1 MSDKTTPWTHH
12 SFHFEFGEANKTRNA
27 LVKNEGYAEPKEGNL
42 KQAKVRRRTAGKH
55 EFEVITRAVSPTHY
69 VNLRTS
75 HQSRSPSSVK
85 TVVTIRGLEGNE

>member
-12 SFHFEFGEANKTRNA
+12 SFHFEFGEADKTRNA

-69 VNLRTS
+69 VNLRKAGDPEG
-75 HQSRSPSSVK
+75 HGAIKSR
-85 TVVTIRGLEGNE
+85 EQNNE